1 MIKYT
6 DLELR
11 VVIRCMCMHALALV
25 MSDSLQPHGLWPS
38 RGFSREKYWSG
49 FLCLPPADLP
59 HPEIESVSLTSPALT
74 GGFFTT
80 STTWEAHWVY
90 RIS

>member
-1 MIKYT
+1 
-6 DLELR
+6 
-11 VVIRCMCMHALALV
+11 MHALALV
-25 MSDSLQPHGLWPS
+25 MFDSLQPHGLWPS
-38 RGFSREKYWSG
+38 RGFSREEYWSG
-49 FLCLPPADLP
+49 FLCLPAVDLP

>member
-25 MSDSLQPHGLWPS
+25 MFDSLQPHGLWPS
-38 RGFSREKYWSG
+38 RGFSREEYLSG
-49 FLCLPPADLP
+49 FLCLPAVDLP